1 MKRIF
6 TLAFFLG
13 LLLAVP
19 VAAQGNTGTLKG
31 RILNQTTGAAVPAN
45 QSVTL
50 QIYDNRQFTQQLT
63 AQADAAGAYQFTGLS
78 TSDTLSYTVATVYNG
93 IPYESDPVGFTAGVI
108 TLEADL
114 AIYETSESDAALS
127 TSRLH
132 AFIDFVDDR
141 TLQVT
146 ELYILNND
154 SDRVFI
160 GTPVH
165 LTSTARATLRFTLP
179 AGATNL
185 RLREGIVGEDVIA
198 TATGFVTT
206 LPIYPGLNQFLF
218 AYDLPF
224 TRPNFKFERVLDYS
238 PVSTSILIAD
248 QGQRV
253 SSPNLETRPK
263 VPAQM
268 GNYYHLAGTNLERGT
283 ALVIEMTGIPDRL
296 VPTVEDIATPEQTT
310 PDTRTLGVILL
321 AASLVLGAL
330 ALGMALR
337 QRAAIAPAIRE
348 TSTLRPATPAV
359 TADRR
364 QRLIDELATLD
375 DDFEAGRIPE
385 ADYRRLRQ
393 EKKAQLLALTRQGQ

>member
-1 MKRIF
+1 MKRILAL
-6 TLAFFLG
+6 TLLFSLFL
-13 LLLAVP
+13 VIP
-19 VAAQGNTGTLKG
+19 VAAQTGNGTLKG
-31 RILNQTTGAAVPAN
+31 RILNQTTGAAAPAN
-45 QSVTL
+45 LSVTL

-63 AQADAAGAYQFTGLS
+63 AQADVAGNYQFTGLS
-78 TSDTLSYTVATVYNG
+78 TSDTLSYTVAAIYNG
-93 IPYESDPVGFTAGVI
+93 IPYESDPVGFTAGV
-108 TLEADL
+108 TVLEADL
-114 AIYETSESDAALS
+114 AVYETSESDTALS

-132 AFIDFVDDR
+132 AFIDFVDDH

-160 GTPVH
+160 GAPVH

-206 LPIYPGLNQFLF
+206 LPLYPGTNQFLF

-224 TRPNFKFERVLDYS
+224 TRPSFKFERLLDYS
-238 PVSTSILIAD
+238 PASTSILIAD

-268 GNYYHLAGTNLERGT
+268 GNYYHLAGTNLEKGT
-283 ALVIEMTGIPDRL
+283 ALVIEMNNIPDRL
-296 VPTVEDIATPEQTT
+296 APTVEDMTTPEQATR
-310 PDTRTLGVILL
+310 DTRTLGVALL
-321 AASLVLGAL
+321 AASIVLGAL

-337 QRAAIAPAIRE
+337 QRGAIAPVTPE
-348 TSTLRPATPAV
+348 TAAARPAAPTLV
-359 TADRR
+359 ADRR
-364 QRLIDELATLD
+364 QRLIDELAALD
-375 DDFEAGRIPE
+375 DDFEAGKIPE
-385 ADYRRLRQ
+385 ADYRRQRQ
-393 EKKAQLLALTRQGQ
+393 EKKARLLALTRQEQ